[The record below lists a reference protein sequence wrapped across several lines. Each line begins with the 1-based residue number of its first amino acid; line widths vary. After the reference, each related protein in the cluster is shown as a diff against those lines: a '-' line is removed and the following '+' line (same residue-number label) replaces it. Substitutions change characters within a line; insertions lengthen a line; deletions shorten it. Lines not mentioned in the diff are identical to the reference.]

1 VRLATVDAGG
11 RPHLVPIVF
20 ALDGD
25 RVYHAVDHKPKRTS
39 KLRRL
44 DNIAANPRV
53 ALLAD
58 EYDDGDWSRLWW
70 VRADGSARVLDADGG
85 AEARKAIELLT
96 ERYAQYREV
105 APRGPVVAIDVERWS
120 GWSP

>member
-1 VRLATVDAGG
+1 
-11 RPHLVPIVF
+11 
-20 ALDGD
+20 
-25 RVYHAVDHKPKRTS
+25 
-39 KLRRL
+39 
-44 DNIAANPRV
+44 
-53 ALLAD
+53 
-58 EYDDGDWSRLWW
+58 

-85 AEARKAIELLT
+85 AEARTAIELLT